1 MWAVCRSPATQ
12 QQIAHFTSWIRCS
25 IPHAVVG
32 TVLNRSFSAFSVLNP
47 VRLKWVQQFA
57 GARPPLG
64 GIPLVG
70 GSGCRCYQAA
80 VSQPC
85 YLPRFKLSPT
95 VLASRRS
102 FATNTKIIS
111 VFEPCA
117 LGNRGEKQFVNA
129 DTPLSGLR
137 NSLGQWAL
145 VTP

>member
-12 QQIAHFTSWIRCS
+12 QQIAHFTSWRRCS

-85 YLPRFKLSPT
+85 YLPSLSFHRPCSLAAAHLPLTQKLFPFSSL
-95 VLASRRS
+95 VLWE
-102 FATNTKIIS
+102 T
-111 VFEPCA
+111 
-117 LGNRGEKQFVNA
+117 GE
-129 DTPLSGLR
+129 T
-137 NSLGQWAL
+137 NSLSTRTPRCRVYALAL
-145 VTP
+145 VNGPR